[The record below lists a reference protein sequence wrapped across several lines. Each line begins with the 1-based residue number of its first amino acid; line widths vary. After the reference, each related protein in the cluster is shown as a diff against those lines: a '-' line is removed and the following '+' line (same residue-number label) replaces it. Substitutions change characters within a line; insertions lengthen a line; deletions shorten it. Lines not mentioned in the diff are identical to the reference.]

1 MIFLRPRLLY
11 LHPKCI
17 PCTTCTG
24 TGGPSPSYGGLRM
37 KFGDARLSSTCTPL
51 AKRFAAGG
59 RIMSPSQQASYREA
73 AEQQHGHIPLAEVI
87 RASQRS
93 LREAEQHQAGRIPLS
108 DVIRSSIRAMQ
119 RSATQKVK
127 SASEKIKAVTRPRH
141 RRSSAGHAPNPAPNP
156 SLKPLAK
163 PPVTSKSKPKSK
175 SPPPLLPSCL
185 NDTSHHQPELFAP
198 QRHHH
203 PQWGT
208 GDGSQEGDGLMH
220 VAFYDTRPPRRR
232 NLHAAL
238 RLQHAITRAPSL
250 S

>member
-1 MIFLRPRLLY
+1 MRNRP
-11 LHPKCI
+11 
-17 PCTTCTG
+17 
-24 TGGPSPSYGGLRM
+24 
-37 KFGDARLSSTCTPL
+37 LSSAQVLKQQPGGQGKFQSSFPRVPPL
-51 AKRFAAGG
+51 EVICPEGR

-73 AEQQHGHIPLAEVI
+73 AEQHHGRIPLAEVI
-87 RASQRS
+87 RARQRS

-127 SASEKIKAVTRPRH
+127 SANEKIKAVTRPRH
-141 RRSSAGHAPNPAPNP
+141 RRSSAGHAPNPAPTP

-163 PPVTSKSKPKSK
+163 PPVTSKSKPKSRPKSK

-238 RLQHAITRAPSL
+238 RLQHAITRALSL